1 MKREEKI
8 KFSWKKKCTS
18 RAKFLKKFLQKNRT
32 LRILSFTF
40 LICHHLLSLDGGE
53 GGIPEVLQW
62 KSSYVPSYK
71 VCAVNWWTP
80 LRTPQKTRFNF
91 FLQKNDAKKSSKIA
105 QFFCFEK
112 LTLFF
117 PTLGSGRKNKVRPWR
132 LVKASARLSLL
143 KFNRTCVQKS
153 VSGKLVCTF
162 CECCTS
168 VTWATKWSL

>member
-1 MKREEKI
+1 MHITRKI
-8 KFSWKKKCTS
+8 FAT
-18 RAKFLKKFLQKNRT
+18 QK
-32 LRILSFTF
+32 
-40 LICHHLLSLDGGE
+40 
-53 GGIPEVLQW
+53 
-62 KSSYVPSYK
+62 
-71 VCAVNWWTP
+71 
-80 LRTPQKTRFNF
+80 
-91 FLQKNDAKKSSKIA
+91 SKIA
-105 QFFCFEK
+105 IFVIHFFHFWSTLIIGLGERGRARGTSMEMHTCIFTSSCSVQLVNTDMTPPFFACQKLSLQKFSFRK

-132 LVKASARLSLL
+132 IVKASARLSLL